1 MKSQR
6 QLLIL
11 AVLLVLVIILVSVF
25 SCSNFVPYSSKS
37 LFSRY
42 SKYEGFEAN
51 STNVG
56 SALVNDKPEEEEDED
71 DNKKVEGFEG
81 LKPAPFNED
90 KPLDSFSKTPGSLE
104 CEKISSL
111 STFVKVLSSDLP
123 RYVILNLEKGDKTPK
138 NLDFGFLAPRA
149 ITDMRPFSKVNISAI
164 TLVLPYGLW
173 CKRKASCHNSVI

>member
-1 MKSQR
+1 MKSQT

-25 SCSNFVPYSSKS
+25 SCSNFVPYSSNS

-56 SALVNDKPEEEEDED
+56 SALVNENPEEEEEDEE
-71 DNKKVEGFEG
+71 KKVEGFEG
-81 LKPAPFNED
+81 LKPAPFNDD

-104 CEKISSL
+104 CEKISSGL
-111 STFVKVLSSDLP
+111 S
-123 RYVILNLEKGDKTPK
+123 NEKGGLCLSDEQIKSLVTRGG
-138 NLDFGFLAPRA
+138 NA
-149 ITDMRPFSKVNISAI
+149 TVQSKI
-164 TLVLPYGLW
+164 
-173 CKRKASCHNSVI
+173 

>member
-25 SCSNFVPYSSKS
+25 SCSKFVPYSSNS

-56 SALVNDKPEEEEDED
+56 SALVNDKPEEEEDEND
-71 DNKKVEGFEG
+71 DKKVEGFEG

-90 KPLDSFSKTPGSLE
+90 KPLDSFSKTSGSLE
-104 CEKISSL
+104 CEKISSGL
-111 STFVKVLSSDLP
+111 S
-123 RYVILNLEKGDKTPK
+123 NEKGGLCLSDEQIK
-138 NLDFGFLAPRA
+138 
-149 ITDMRPFSKVNISAI
+149 S
-164 TLVLPYGLW
+164 LVTRGGNAVVQG
-173 CKRKASCHNSVI
+173 KI

>member
-1 MKSQR
+1 MKSQT

-25 SCSNFVPYSSKS
+25 SCSNFVPYSSNS

-56 SALVNDKPEEEEDED
+56 SALVNDKLAEEKEKEGEEEE
-71 DNKKVEGFEG
+71 KKVEGFEG

-104 CEKISSL
+104 CEKMSSGL
-111 STFVKVLSSDLP
+111 S
-123 RYVILNLEKGDKTPK
+123 NEKGGLCLSDEQIQSLVTRGG
-138 NLDFGFLAPRA
+138 NA
-149 ITDMRPFSKVNISAI
+149 TVQSKI
-164 TLVLPYGLW
+164 
-173 CKRKASCHNSVI
+173 

>member
-1 MKSQR
+1 MKSQT

-25 SCSNFVPYSSKS
+25 SCSNFVPYSSNS

-56 SALVNDKPEEEEDED
+56 SVLVNDKPEEEDDEEQT
-71 DNKKVEGFEG
+71 VEGFEG

-104 CEKISSL
+104 CEKVSSGL
-111 STFVKVLSSDLP
+111 S
-123 RYVILNLEKGDKTPK
+123 NEKGGLCLSDEQIKSLVTRGG
-138 NLDFGFLAPRA
+138 NA
-149 ITDMRPFSKVNISAI
+149 TVQSKI
-164 TLVLPYGLW
+164 
-173 CKRKASCHNSVI
+173 

>member
-1 MKSQR
+1 MKSQT

-25 SCSNFVPYSSKS
+25 SCSNFVPYSSNS

-56 SALVNDKPEEEEDED
+56 SALVNDKPEDEEEE
-71 DNKKVEGFEG
+71 FEG

-104 CEKISSL
+104 CEKMSSGL
-111 STFVKVLSSDLP
+111 S
-123 RYVILNLEKGDKTPK
+123 NEKGGLCLSDEQIKSLVTRGG
-138 NLDFGFLAPRA
+138 NA
-149 ITDMRPFSKVNISAI
+149 TVQSKI
-164 TLVLPYGLW
+164 
-173 CKRKASCHNSVI
+173 

>member
-1 MKSQR
+1 MKSQT

-25 SCSNFVPYSSKS
+25 SCSNFVPYSSNS

-56 SALVNDKPEEEEDED
+56 SALVNDKPAEEEEGEEE
-71 DNKKVEGFEG
+71 KKVEGLEG

-104 CEKISSL
+104 CEKMSSGL
-111 STFVKVLSSDLP
+111 S
-123 RYVILNLEKGDKTPK
+123 NEKGGLCLSDEQIKSLVTRGG
-138 NLDFGFLAPRA
+138 NA
-149 ITDMRPFSKVNISAI
+149 TVQSKI
-164 TLVLPYGLW
+164 
-173 CKRKASCHNSVI
+173 